1 MKAEPGHR
9 GRRGVHPLVAAARG
23 AGQRRFPC
31 YGLAPQ
37 SAPAMSDLQDQMKQA
52 VAAAAVEQIQ
62 DGMVLGLG
70 SGSTAALMIQGLGER
85 LRRGEL
91 RDIVGVTT
99 SFQGEVL
106 AAELGIPLQSLNAVD
121 RIDLAIDGAD
131 EVDPSFQLIKGGGAC
146 HVQEKLVAVRAKR
159 FVVVVDST
167 KLVDTLNLGF
177 KLPVEVL
184 PGAWRQVKDQLGEM
198 GADAQLRMAV
208 RKAGPVVT
216 DQGNLVLDVTFAGG
230 ISDPEALEKAIN
242 NLPGVLE
249 NGLFVNLT
257 DQVLVGEIVD
267 GVPGVRDLAKR

>member
-1 MKAEPGHR
+1 
-9 GRRGVHPLVAAARG
+9 
-23 AGQRRFPC
+23 
-31 YGLAPQ
+31 
-37 SAPAMSDLQDQMKQA
+37 MSDLQDRMKQA
-52 VAAAAVEQIQ
+52 VAEAAVEQIR

-70 SGSTAALMIQGLGER
+70 SGSTAALMIQALGAK
-85 LRRGEL
+85 LRRGDL
-91 RDIVGVTT
+91 KDIVGVTT

-106 AAELGIPLQSLNAVD
+106 AAELGIPLKSLNAID

-146 HVQEKLVAVRAKR
+146 HVQEKLVARRADR

-177 KLPVEVL
+177 LLPVEVL
-184 PGAWRQVKDQLGEM
+184 PGAWRQVQGQLKEM

-216 DQGNLVLDVTFAGG
+216 DQGNLVLDAKFVGG
-230 ISDPEALEKAIN
+230 ITNPAALEKEIN

-249 NGLFVNLT
+249 NGLFVDIT

>member
-1 MKAEPGHR
+1 
-9 GRRGVHPLVAAARG
+9 
-23 AGQRRFPC
+23 
-31 YGLAPQ
+31 
-37 SAPAMSDLQDQMKQA
+37 MSDLQDQMKQA
-52 VAAAAVEQIQ
+52 VAAAATEQIQ
-62 DGMVLGLG
+62 SGMIVGLG
-70 SGSTAALMIQGLGER
+70 SGSTAALMIKALGAK
-85 LRRGEL
+85 LRSGEL
-91 RDIVGVTT
+91 RDITGVTT

-146 HVQEKLVAVRAKR
+146 HVQEKLVAVRATR
-159 FVVVVDST
+159 FVVVVDAS

-177 KLPVEVL
+177 LLPVEVL
-184 PGAWRQVKDQLGEM
+184 PGAWRQVQGQLKEM
-198 GADAQLRMAV
+198 GGEAALRMAV
-208 RKAGPVVT
+208 KKAGPVVT

-230 ISDPEALEKAIN
+230 IADPERLEKAIN

-267 GVPGVRDLAKR
+267 GQAHVRELVRR

>member
-1 MKAEPGHR
+1 
-9 GRRGVHPLVAAARG
+9 
-23 AGQRRFPC
+23 
-31 YGLAPQ
+31 
-37 SAPAMSDLQDQMKQA
+37 MSDLQDRMKQA
-52 VAAAAVEQIQ
+52 VAEAAVEQIR
-62 DGMVLGLG
+62 DGMVVGLG
-70 SGSTAALMIQGLGER
+70 SGSTAALMIQALGAK
-85 LRRGEL
+85 LRRGDL
-91 RDIVGVTT
+91 NDIVGVTT

-106 AAELGIPLQSLNAVD
+106 AAELGIPLKSLNAID

-146 HVQEKLVAVRAKR
+146 HVQEKLVARRADR

-177 KLPVEVL
+177 LLPVEVL
-184 PGAWRQVKDQLGEM
+184 PGAWRQVQGQLKEM

-216 DQGNLVLDVTFAGG
+216 DQGNVVLDAKFVGG
-230 ISDPEALEKAIN
+230 ITNPAALEKEIN

-249 NGLFVNLT
+249 NGLFVDIT

>member
-1 MKAEPGHR
+1 
-9 GRRGVHPLVAAARG
+9 
-23 AGQRRFPC
+23 
-31 YGLAPQ
+31 
-37 SAPAMSDLQDQMKQA
+37 MSDLQDRMKQA
-52 VAAAAVEQIQ
+52 VAEAAVEQIR

-70 SGSTAALMIQGLGER
+70 SGSTAALMIQALGAK
-85 LRRGEL
+85 LRRGDL
-91 RDIVGVTT
+91 HDIVGVTT

-106 AAELGIPLQSLNAVD
+106 AAELGIPLKSLNAID

-146 HVQEKLVAVRAKR
+146 HVQEKLVARRADR

-177 KLPVEVL
+177 LLPVEVL
-184 PGAWRQVKDQLGEM
+184 PGAWRQVQGQLKEM
-198 GADAQLRMAV
+198 GADAQLRLAV

-216 DQGNLVLDVTFAGG
+216 DQGILVLDGKFAGG
-230 ISDPEALEKAIN
+230 ITNPAALEKEIN

-249 NGLFVNLT
+249 NGLFVDIT